1 MQPRLLQT
9 AGHLMTGRGRR
20 WVLLTF
26 RLPREPSTPRIS
38 VWRKLR
44 RLGAA
49 QLQDGL
55 ITLPLDSRNREQMEW
70 IADEVIEAG
79 GDAQIWLAEPATGA
93 QERAVATSMAD
104 AIDDE

>member
-1 MQPRLLQT
+1 MQPRLPGT
-9 AGHLMTGRGRR
+9 AGRLMTGRRRR
-20 WVLLTF
+20 WVLLTY

-55 ITLPLDSRNREQMEW
+55 IALPLDSRNREQMEW
-70 IADEVIEAG
+70 IADEVIDAG
-79 GDAQIWLAEPATGA
+79 GDAQIWLAEPATAA
-93 QERAVATSMAD
+93 QERALASSMAN
-104 AIDDE
+104 